1 MSELIKNEIE
11 TLKKEVPKLN
21 GLTDEFLFSLVCYK
35 YFYNEGKL
43 SFSDYKEIFTDGR
56 SDGGID
62 LLTLYNSPYD
72 YNNSENLLFIQSKY
86 LSNFKNKQDILDI
99 FHKMLKTIKD
109 FRNNEYSQ
117 YNDKLKKI
125 YWDNHDNLSSD
136 NNYKNELVLFISLN
150 PSIKKDI
157 DNLIN
162 KLEEE
167 NKDLDVTL
175 QVYYLSDIENQ
186 IKLIQGGRL
195 FVPNG
200 KINIFKEQGKIQ
212 FTSPSGRKG
221 ILVNISANSL
231 RQLYEQY
238 KEQGLFEQNYRY
250 FTKMKKIDDGINK
263 SLKDRRNDFW
273 FLNNGIII
281 ACKEYD
287 EDGDNIKLTDFSI
300 INGCQTTSLIG
311 SYVGSNQGID
321 FAIPCKI
328 IEISINNQ
336 EETDSDYKFLTEIAQ
351 SSNSQKPINER
362 DLKANNYKQRE
373 LKQALEKKN
382 IYLDIKRGSTKKGRR
397 KITNELF
404 GQLVLSFIYQQPGY
418 ARSYKKEIFSVEKT
432 FEKIFYRKI
441 DNEIIS
447 TFVDLIELHDKFLE
461 YKQSYYG
468 DSTAIKSSLQES
480 AIKNGALT
488 TIALLGFIIKEKRKL
503 VNLSHINKAEFFKDE
518 INRDDI
524 RGSLFSNYW
533 HEHPEES
540 VELLY
545 SLFNYITHEILR
557 EYKEAE
563 HKSIPNFLKL
573 DSCYRENILC
583 SFITRVYNDSFEKE
597 KLNNYTKI
605 FC

>member
-11 TLKKEVPKLN
+11 VLKKEVPKLS

-43 SFSDYKEIFTDGR
+43 SFSDYKEVFTDGR
-56 SDGGID
+56 ADGGID

-86 LSNFKNKQDILDI
+86 LSNFKNKQDILDV

-117 YNDKLKKI
+117 YNAPLKKI
-125 YWDNHDNLSSD
+125 YWDNYNNLSSND
-136 NNYKNELVLFISLN
+136 NYKNELVLFISLN

-162 KLEEE
+162 RLEEE

-186 IKLIQGGRL
+186 IKLVQGGRL

-200 KINIFKEQGKIQ
+200 KINIFKDQGKIQ

-311 SYVGSNQGID
+311 SYVGNNQGVD

-382 IYLDIKRGSTKKGRR
+382 IYLDIKRGSTKKGR
-397 KITNELF
+397 KNIKNELF

-418 ARSYKKEIFSVEKT
+418 ARSYKREIFSVDKT

-441 DNEIIS
+441 DNDIIA
-447 TFVDLIELHDKFLE
+447 TFADLIELYYKFLD

-468 DSTAIKSSLQES
+468 DNTSIKSSLQES

-488 TIALLGFIIKEKRKL
+488 TMALLGFIIKEKRKL
-503 VNLSHINKAEFFKDE
+503 INLSNINKPEFFKEE
-518 INRDDI
+518 INKDNI
-524 RGSLFSNYW
+524 RGTLFSDYW
-533 HEHPEES
+533 HERPEES
-540 VELLY
+540 VDLLY
-545 SLFNYITHEILR
+545 HLFNYITHEILR

-573 DSCYRENILC
+573 DSCYRENILY
-583 SFITRVYNDSFEKE
+583 SFVTRVYNDSFEKE
-597 KLNNYTKI
+597 RLNNYTKI